1 MRESFLKIFVFPFLG
16 LFSFFSV
23 SCDFESPSEFEM
35 PTWYVDI
42 KLPLLQERYDLEG
55 MVDSVQI
62 FPSSDSMGMQLVFE
76 DSLPTTSIDSD
87 WLEVAVN
94 QSIEFETVPVMN
106 PELSIDT
113 TINISI
119 TIPLGEVLIDTTTP
133 IPVEFSAPPLEATGI
148 LGSFWNAIADSF
160 DVEVEILIDL
170 PDIDPATLPDFVT
183 SVDGVVISDTTDP
196 QGWFPQFRTKITNN
210 GLPTPLENI
219 SFELLTGENM
229 NNPDILAD
237 HSREILSAYPFEA
250 ATFDTVSTLAGDILS
265 NALKMVYKFGL
276 SKIDYEGLDTVLTI
290 KTTDSVKID
299 LQITLKIFGVD
310 NAVVTIAETELPTPL
325 DPISFPSDIEIF
337 SGVFKTETQPDVNE
351 ISISNLKSTFP
362 FDINYYMNFRNFS
375 DGSDSV
381 QVPLRL
387 LTSTAFDTAFKID
400 GYTFAN
406 PAGEDSALKELTV
419 DISAVLQAQQALI
432 PLDGSELGRMS
443 IDVDISDL
451 YFESLEA
458 TIIEEFPP
466 SEQSIEGIPQG
477 FDGMAFTNAMV
488 EFEMW
493 NTIALPIILDL
504 DLVGIN
510 SLGDS
515 AVVGVLASISEVNTD
530 NPDTTKTIIRLSKL
544 GTTTLKYATLMDT
557 QPIDSVTVPPATG
570 ESTIVELLS
579 FNPAFI
585 NVESAARIDGR
596 GVIIPGAGSGGVYRM
611 VAPFEVRMDSMTLIP
626 VTKTPID
633 EIEYSTRNR
642 IRNTLAHA
650 ELTTH
655 VINSIVDGELSILHS
670 NSIFF
675 PLDTTT
681 EMLAI
686 YRDTLIDHGDLI
698 EGEDLYVITNC
709 EAMNLDSGNVYIF
722 NVMDD
727 FSKCVDGLV
736 YLVKNSPDSE
746 MDTVVS
752 YIDTLTTIILPKP
765 TRFYGTAPPVYGS
778 ANTPGDT
785 THTSI
790 ISAENIRLLTD
801 YGDHFVVPRFQLNGD
816 TLAFLSTSDNID
828 VTSTITFRISSTGM
842 LEESTDEIVI
852 TYPNGGETL
861 TKETPH
867 VIRWKTFGTIS
878 NIGIEYFYP
887 DSLVVQT
894 GEGEIETVPTIKIV
908 TIISDT
914 ANVDSFLWTTPG
926 IPQDSIWLRV
936 TDVNSTVSDTSGWFF
951 EIVE

>member
-1 MRESFLKIFVFPFLG
+1 M
-16 LFSFFSV
+16 
-23 SCDFESPSEFEM
+23 
-35 PTWYVDI
+35 
-42 KLPLLQERYDLEG
+42 
-55 MVDSVQI
+55 
-62 FPSSDSMGMQLVFE
+62 
-76 DSLPTTSIDSD
+76 
-87 WLEVAVN
+87 
-94 QSIEFETVPVMN
+94 
-106 PELSIDT
+106 
-113 TINISI
+113 
-119 TIPLGEVLIDTTTP
+119 
-133 IPVEFSAPPLEATGI
+133 
-148 LGSFWNAIADSF
+148 
-160 DVEVEILIDL
+160 
-170 PDIDPATLPDFVT
+170 
-183 SVDGVVISDTTDP
+183 
-196 QGWFPQFRTKITNN
+196 
-210 GLPTPLENI
+210 
-219 SFELLTGENM
+219 
-229 NNPDILAD
+229 
-237 HSREILSAYPFEA
+237 
-250 ATFDTVSTLAGDILS
+250 
-265 NALKMVYKFGL
+265 
-276 SKIDYEGLDTVLTI
+276 
-290 KTTDSVKID
+290 
-299 LQITLKIFGVD
+299 D
-310 NAVVTIAETELPTPL
+310 NAVVTIAETELPIPL

-362 FDINYYMNFRNFS
+362 FDIDYYMNFRNFS

-419 DISAVLQAQQALI
+419 DISAVLRAQQALI

-515 AVVGVLASISEVNTD
+515 AVVGVLASISEADTVP

-544 GTTTLKYATLMDT
+544 GTTTLKYASLMAT
-557 QPIDSVTVPPATG
+557 QWIDSVTVPPATG

-596 GVIIPGAGSGGVYRM
+596 GEIIPGAGIGGVYRM
-611 VAPFEVRMDSMTLIP
+611 VAPFEVRMDSMTFIH
-626 VTKTPID
+626 VAKTPID
-633 EIEYSTRNR
+633 EVDNSTLNR
-642 IRNTLAHA
+642 IRNTLSHA
-650 ELTTH
+650 ALTTH
-655 VINSIVDGELSILHS
+655 VVNSIVDGELSILHS

-686 YRDTLIDHGDLI
+686 YRDTLIAHGDLFA
-698 EGEDLYVITNC
+698 GEDLYIITNC

-727 FSKCVDGLV
+727 FRKCIDGLV
-736 YLVKNSPDSE
+736 YLVKNSPGSG

-778 ANTPGDT
+778 ASTPGDT

-790 ISAENIRLLTD
+790 ISAEKIRLLTD
-801 YGDHFVVPRFQLNGD
+801 FGDHFVVPRFRLNGD
-816 TLAFLSTSDNID
+816 TLAFLSISDNID

-861 TKETPH
+861 TKGTPH

-887 DSLVVQT
+887 DTSLQLI
-894 GEGEIETVPTIKIV
+894 GDGIFDTVATISTM
-908 TIISDT
+908 TISSDT
-914 ANVDSFLWTTPG
+914 ANVDSFLWTTPDTEQG
-926 IPQDSIWLRV
+926 EIRLRI

-951 EIVE
+951 KIK

>member
-42 KLPLLQERYDLEG
+42 KLPLLQERYYLEG
-55 MVDSVQI
+55 MIDSVQI
-62 FPSSDSMGMQLVFE
+62 FPTPDSIGMQLVFE

-87 WLEVAVN
+87 WLEVGVN
-94 QSIEFETVPVMN
+94 QSIEFETRPDST
-106 PELSIDT
+106 PELSVDVTFDT
-113 TINISI
+113 SF
-119 TIPLGEVLIDTTTP
+119 TIPLGNSLIDIFG
-133 IPVEFSAPPLEATGI
+133 IPFSAPPVDTVRRIYAQD
-148 LGSFWNAIADSF
+148 WNTIVQNTPDI
-160 DVEVEILIDL
+160 EIEITIDL
-170 PDIDPATLPDFVT
+170 PEISQNDLPDFVT
-183 SVDGVVISDTTDP
+183 SVDGFIISDTTENGNSSKF
-196 QGWFPQFRTKITNN
+196 QTNIINN
-210 GLPTPLENI
+210 GLPTPLVNI

-229 NNPDILAD
+229 NSPDTLAD
-237 HSREILSAYPFEA
+237 HSQDTLRKGNYQKV
-250 ATFDTVSTLAGDILS
+250 TFLVGDTL
-265 NALKMVYKFGL
+265 NKALKMVYKFGL
-276 SKIDYEGLDTVLTI
+276 SKYEGPDTVLTI
-290 KTTDSVKID
+290 DTTDFV
-299 LQITLKIFGVD
+299 QIVVEIIWLNIGVD
-310 NAVVTIAETELPTPL
+310 SAVVTIAETELPTEL

-362 FDINYYMNFRNFS
+362 FDIDYYMNFRNFS

-381 QVPLRL
+381 KVIRI

-419 DISAVLQAQQALI
+419 DISAVLQAQQTLI

-477 FDGMAFTNAMV
+477 FDGMAFTNAMI

-515 AVVGVLASISEVNTD
+515 AIVGVLASISEVNTD

-544 GTTTLKYATLMDT
+544 GTTTLKYASLMAT
-557 QPIDSVTVPPATG
+557 QWIDSVTVPPATG

-596 GVIIPGAGSGGVYRM
+596 GEIIPGAGIGGVYRM
-611 VAPFEVRMDSMTLIP
+611 VAPFEVRMDPMTFIP

-633 EIEYSTRNR
+633 EIEHSTRNR

-686 YRDTLIDHGDLI
+686 YRDTLIAHGDLFA
-698 EGEDLYVITNC
+698 GEDLYIITNC

-727 FSKCVDGLV
+727 FRKCIDGLV
-736 YLVKNSPDSE
+736 YLVKNSPGSG

-778 ANTPGDT
+778 ASTPGDT

-801 YGDHFVVPRFQLNGD
+801 FGDHFVVPRFRLNGD
-816 TLAFLSTSDNID
+816 TLAFLSISDNID

-861 TKETPH
+861 NKNTQYP
-867 VIRWKTFGTIS
+867 IRWKTFGTIS

-887 DSLVVQT
+887 DTSLQLI
-894 GEGEIETVPTIKIV
+894 GDGIFDTVATISTM
-908 TIISDT
+908 TISSDT
-914 ANVDSFLWTTPG
+914 ANVDSFLWTTPDTEQG
-926 IPQDSIWLRV
+926 EIRLRI

-951 EIVE
+951 KIE

>member
-1 MRESFLKIFVFPFLG
+1 
-16 LFSFFSV
+16 
-23 SCDFESPSEFEM
+23 M

-42 KLPLLQERYDLEG
+42 KLPLLQERYYLEG
-55 MVDSVQI
+55 MIDSVQI
-62 FPSSDSMGMQLVFE
+62 FPTPDSIGMQLVFE

-87 WLEVAVN
+87 WLEVGVN
-94 QSIEFETVPVMN
+94 QSIEFETRPDST
-106 PELSIDT
+106 PELSVDVTFDT
-113 TINISI
+113 SF
-119 TIPLGEVLIDTTTP
+119 TIPLGNSLIDIFG
-133 IPVEFSAPPLEATGI
+133 IPFSAPPVDTVRRIYAQD
-148 LGSFWNAIADSF
+148 WNTIVQNTPDI
-160 DVEVEILIDL
+160 EIEITIDL
-170 PDIDPATLPDFVT
+170 PEISQNDLPDFVT
-183 SVDGVVISDTTDP
+183 SVDGFIISDTTENGNSSKF
-196 QGWFPQFRTKITNN
+196 QTNIINN
-210 GLPTPLENI
+210 GLPTPLVNI

-229 NNPDILAD
+229 NSPDTLAD
-237 HSREILSAYPFEA
+237 HSQDTLRKGNYQKV
-250 ATFDTVSTLAGDILS
+250 TFLVGDTL
-265 NALKMVYKFGL
+265 NKALKMVYKFGL
-276 SKIDYEGLDTVLTI
+276 SKYEGPDTVLTI
-290 KTTDSVKID
+290 DTTDFV
-299 LQITLKIFGVD
+299 QIVVEIIWLNIGVD
-310 NAVVTIAETELPTPL
+310 SAVVTIAETELPTEL

-362 FDINYYMNFRNFS
+362 FDIDYYMNFRNFS

-419 DISAVLQAQQALI
+419 DISAVLRAQQALI

-477 FDGMAFTNAMV
+477 FDGMAFTNAMI

-515 AVVGVLASISEVNTD
+515 AIVGVLASISEVNTD

-544 GTTTLKYATLMDT
+544 GTTTLKYASLMAT
-557 QPIDSVTVPPATG
+557 QWIDSVTVPPATG

-596 GVIIPGAGSGGVYRM
+596 GEIIPGAGIGGVYRM
-611 VAPFEVRMDSMTLIP
+611 VAPFEVRMDPMTFIP

-633 EIEYSTRNR
+633 EIEHSTRNR

-686 YRDTLIDHGDLI
+686 YRDTLIAHGDLFA
-698 EGEDLYVITNC
+698 GEDLYIITNC

-727 FSKCVDGLV
+727 FRKCIDGLV
-736 YLVKNSPDSE
+736 YLVKNSPGSDI
-746 MDTVVS
+746 DTVVS

-778 ANTPGDT
+778 ASAPGDT

-801 YGDHFVVPRFQLNGD
+801 FGDHFVVPRFRLNGD
-816 TLAFLSTSDNID
+816 TLAFLSISDNID

-861 TKETPH
+861 TKGTPH

-887 DSLVVQT
+887 DTSLQLI
-894 GEGEIETVPTIKIV
+894 GDGIFDTVATISTM
-908 TIISDT
+908 TISSDT
-914 ANVDSFLWTTPG
+914 ANVDSFLWTTPDTEQG
-926 IPQDSIWLRV
+926 EIRLRI

-951 EIVE
+951 KIE

>member
-42 KLPLLQERYDLEG
+42 QLPLLQERYDLEG

-94 QSIEFETVPVMN
+94 QSIEFETDPVMN
-106 PELSIDT
+106 PELSIKTHTINIDT
-113 TINISI
+113 TIQ
-119 TIPLGEVLIDTTTP
+119 LGNLLEDVSGN
-133 IPVEFSAPPLEATGI
+133 VFSAPPAEATGI
-148 LGSFWNAIADSF
+148 RASDWNVIANKYFEEDTLILL
-160 DVEVEILIDL
+160 EEIS
-170 PDIDPATLPDFVT
+170 PNTLPDFVT
-183 SVDGVVISDTTDP
+183 SVDGFIISYNTADGNDSRFQTI
-196 QGWFPQFRTKITNN
+196 ITNN

-229 NNPDILAD
+229 ISPDTLAD
-237 HSREILSAYPFEA
+237 HSRENLSKGDSYNK
-250 ATFDTVSTLAGDILS
+250 ATTLGGDTLS
-265 NALKMVYKFGL
+265 NALKMVYKFGI
-276 SKIDYEGLDTVLTI
+276 SQYTGPDTDTLI
-290 KTTDSVKID
+290 IETTDSV
-299 LQITLKIFGVD
+299 QINVETIWLNIGVD
-310 NAVVTIAETELPTPL
+310 TAVVTIAETELPTEL

-337 SGVFKTETQPDVNE
+337 SGVFQTGTQPDVNK

-362 FDINYYMNFRNFS
+362 FDIDYDMNFRNFIPPE
-375 DGSDSV
+375 GSDSV
-381 QVPLRL
+381 KIDRV
-387 LTSTAFDTAFKID
+387 LTSTAYLETFEID

-406 PAGEDSALKELTV
+406 PAGEDSALTEMTV
-419 DISAVLQAQQALI
+419 DISAVLHAQQTLI

-458 TIIEEFPP
+458 TIIEDFPP
-466 SEQSIEGIPQG
+466 SEQNIEGIPQG

-493 NTIALPIILDL
+493 NDIDLPIILDL

-510 SLGDS
+510 SFGDS
-515 AVVGVLASISEVNTD
+515 AIVGVRANIARPSDYGS
-530 NPDTTKTIIRLSKL
+530 DTTKTIIRLSKL
-544 GTTTLKYATLMDT
+544 GTTTLKYTSLLDT
-557 QPIDSVTVPPATG
+557 QPIDSLTVPPSTG
-570 ESTIVELLS
+570 ESTIVELMS

-596 GVIIPGAGSGGVYRM
+596 GEIIPGAGIGGVYRM
-611 VAPFEVRMDSMTLIP
+611 VAPFEVRMDSMTFIP

-686 YRDTLIDHGDLI
+686 YRDTLIAHGDLFA
-698 EGEDLYVITNC
+698 GEDLYVITNC

-736 YLVKNSPDSE
+736 YLVKNSPGSG

-790 ISAENIRLLTD
+790 ISAENIHLLTD

-852 TYPNGGETL
+852 TFPNGGETL
-861 TKETPH
+861 NKNTQYP
-867 VIRWKTFGTIS
+867 IRWKTFGTIS

-887 DSLVVQT
+887 DTSYPLI
-894 GEGEIETVPTIKIV
+894 GDGIIDTVATISIM
-908 TIISDT
+908 TISSDT
-914 ANVDSFLWTTPG
+914 ANVDSFLWTTPDTELYN
-926 IPQDSIWLRV
+926 IRLRV

-951 EIVE
+951 KIE

>member
-42 KLPLLQERYDLEG
+42 KLPLLQERYYLEG
-55 MVDSVQI
+55 MIDSVQI
-62 FPSSDSMGMQLVFE
+62 FPTPDSIGMQLVFE

-87 WLEVAVN
+87 WLEVGVN
-94 QSIEFETVPVMN
+94 QSIEFETRPDST
-106 PELSIDT
+106 PELSVDVTFDT
-113 TINISI
+113 SF
-119 TIPLGEVLIDTTTP
+119 TIPLGNSLIDIFG
-133 IPVEFSAPPLEATGI
+133 IPFSAPPVDTVRRIYAQD
-148 LGSFWNAIADSF
+148 WNTIVQNTPDI
-160 DVEVEILIDL
+160 EIEITIDL
-170 PDIDPATLPDFVT
+170 PEISQNDLPDFVT
-183 SVDGVVISDTTDP
+183 SVDGFIISDTTENGNSSKF
-196 QGWFPQFRTKITNN
+196 QTNIINN
-210 GLPTPLENI
+210 GLPTPLVNI

-229 NNPDILAD
+229 NSPDTLAD
-237 HSREILSAYPFEA
+237 HSQ
-250 ATFDTVSTLAGDILS
+250 DTLRKGNYQKVTYLVGDTL
-265 NALKMVYKFGL
+265 NKALKMVYKFGL
-276 SKIDYEGLDTVLTI
+276 SKYEGPDTVLTI
-290 KTTDSVKID
+290 DTTDFV
-299 LQITLKIFGVD
+299 QIVVEIIWLNIGVD
-310 NAVVTIAETELPTPL
+310 SAVVTIAETELPTEL

-362 FDINYYMNFRNFS
+362 FDIDYYMNFRNFS

-381 QVPLRL
+381 KVIRI

-477 FDGMAFTNAMV
+477 FDGMAFTNAMI

-515 AVVGVLASISEVNTD
+515 AIVGVLASISEVNTD

-544 GTTTLKYATLMDT
+544 GTTTLKYASLMAT
-557 QPIDSVTVPPATG
+557 QWIDSVTVPPLAG

-596 GVIIPGAGSGGVYRM
+596 GEIIPGAGIGGVYRM
-611 VAPFEVRMDSMTLIP
+611 VAPFEVRMDPMTFIP

-686 YRDTLIDHGDLI
+686 YRDTLIAHGDLFA
-698 EGEDLYVITNC
+698 GEDLYIITNC

-727 FSKCVDGLV
+727 FRKCIDGLV
-736 YLVKNSPDSE
+736 YLVKNSPGSG

-778 ANTPGDT
+778 ASTPGDT
-785 THTSI
+785 THSSI
-790 ISAENIRLLTD
+790 ISAEKIRLLTD
-801 YGDHFVVPRFQLNGD
+801 FGDHFVVPRFRLNGD
-816 TLAFLSTSDNID
+816 TLAFLSISDNID

-861 TKETPH
+861 TKGTPH

-878 NIGIEYFYP
+878 NIGIEYFHP

-894 GEGEIETVPTIKIV
+894 GEGEIEIVPTIKIV

-914 ANVDSFLWTTPG
+914 ANVDSFLW
-926 IPQDSIWLRV
+926 IPNVPRDSVRLRV

-951 EIVE
+951 KIE

>member
-42 KLPLLQERYDLEG
+42 KLPLLQERYYLEG
-55 MVDSVQI
+55 MIDSVQI
-62 FPSSDSMGMQLVFE
+62 FPTPDSIGMQLVFE

-94 QSIEFETVPVMN
+94 QSIEFETDSVTNPV
-106 PELSIDT
+106 LSIDD
-113 TINISI
+113 TIHISI
-119 TIPLGEVLIDTTTP
+119 TIPLGEVLIDTAFLPNT
-133 IPVEFSAPPLEATGI
+133 FSAPPAEATGI
-148 LGSFWNAIADSF
+148 FGSFWNAIADTF

-170 PDIDPATLPDFVT
+170 PDIDPNSLPEFVT
-183 SVDGVVISDTTDP
+183 TVDGVVISDKTYP
-196 QGWFPQFRTKITNN
+196 VGWTPRFQTNIKNN

-229 NNPDILAD
+229 NSPHTLANHSKDNLPNPDSYGLAT
-237 HSREILSAYPFEA
+237 SLVG
-250 ATFDTVSTLAGDILS
+250 DTL
-265 NALKMVYKFGL
+265 NKALKMVYKFGL

-290 KTTDSVKID
+290 ETTDSV
-299 LQITLKIFGVD
+299 QINIEIWLIISGVD
-310 NAVVTIAETELPTPL
+310 NAVVTIDKTELPTEL

-362 FDINYYMNFRNFS
+362 FDIDYYMNFRNFS

-419 DISAVLQAQQALI
+419 DISAVLRAQQALI

-477 FDGMAFTNAMV
+477 FDGMAFTNAMI

-515 AVVGVLASISEVNTD
+515 AIVGVLASISEVNTD

-544 GTTTLKYATLMDT
+544 GTTTLKYASLMAT
-557 QPIDSVTVPPATG
+557 QWIDSVTVPPATG

-596 GVIIPGAGSGGVYRM
+596 GEIIPGAGIGGVYRM
-611 VAPFEVRMDSMTLIP
+611 VAPFEVRMDPMTFIP

-633 EIEYSTRNR
+633 EIEHSTRNR

-686 YRDTLIDHGDLI
+686 YRDTLIAHGDLFA
-698 EGEDLYVITNC
+698 GEDLYIITNC

-727 FSKCVDGLV
+727 FRKCIDGLV
-736 YLVKNSPDSE
+736 YLVKNSPGSG

-778 ANTPGDT
+778 ASTPGDT
-785 THTSI
+785 THSSI
-790 ISAENIRLLTD
+790 ISAEKIRLLTD
-801 YGDHFVVPRFQLNGD
+801 FGDHFVVPRFRLNGD
-816 TLAFLSTSDNID
+816 TLAFLSISDNID

-861 TKETPH
+861 TKGTPH

-887 DSLVVQT
+887 DTSLQLI
-894 GEGEIETVPTIKIV
+894 GDGIFDTVATISTM
-908 TIISDT
+908 TISSDT
-914 ANVDSFLWTTPG
+914 ANVDSFLWTTPDTEQG
-926 IPQDSIWLRV
+926 EIRLRI

-951 EIVE
+951 KIE

>member
-42 KLPLLQERYDLEG
+42 KLPLLQERYYLEG
-55 MVDSVQI
+55 MIDSVQI
-62 FPSSDSMGMQLVFE
+62 FPTPDSIGMQLVFE

-87 WLEVAVN
+87 WLEVGVN
-94 QSIEFETVPVMN
+94 QSIEFETLPDST
-106 PELSIDT
+106 PELSVDVTFDT
-113 TINISI
+113 SF
-119 TIPLGEVLIDTTTP
+119 TIPLGNSLIDIFG
-133 IPVEFSAPPLEATGI
+133 IPFSAPPVDTVRRIYAQD
-148 LGSFWNAIADSF
+148 WNTIVQNTPDI
-160 DVEVEILIDL
+160 EVEITIDL
-170 PDIDPATLPDFVT
+170 PEISQNDLPDFVT
-183 SVDGVVISDTTDP
+183 SVDGFIISDTTENGNFSKF
-196 QGWFPQFRTKITNN
+196 QTNIINN
-210 GLPTPLENI
+210 GLPTPLVNI

-229 NNPDILAD
+229 NSPDTLAD
-237 HSREILSAYPFEA
+237 HSQDTLRKGNYKKV
-250 ATFDTVSTLAGDILS
+250 TFLVGDTL
-265 NALKMVYKFGL
+265 NKALKMVYKFGL
-276 SKIDYEGLDTVLTI
+276 SKIDYEGQDTVLTI
-290 KTTDSVKID
+290 ETTDSV
-299 LQITLKIFGVD
+299 QINIEIWLIISGVD
-310 NAVVTIAETELPTPL
+310 NAVVTIDKTELPTEL

-362 FDINYYMNFRNFS
+362 FDIDYYMNFRNFS

-419 DISAVLQAQQALI
+419 DISAVLQAQQTLI

-477 FDGMAFTNAMV
+477 FDGMAFTNAMI

-515 AVVGVLASISEVNTD
+515 AIVGVLASISEVNTD

-544 GTTTLKYATLMDT
+544 GTTTLKYASLMAT
-557 QPIDSVTVPPATG
+557 QWIDSVTVPPATG

-596 GVIIPGAGSGGVYRM
+596 GEIIPGAGIGGVYRM
-611 VAPFEVRMDSMTLIP
+611 VAPFEVRMDPMTFIP

-633 EIEYSTRNR
+633 EIEHSTRNR

-686 YRDTLIDHGDLI
+686 YRDTLIAHGDLFA
-698 EGEDLYVITNC
+698 GEDLYIITNC

-727 FSKCVDGLV
+727 FRKCIDGLV
-736 YLVKNSPDSE
+736 YLVKNSPGSG

-778 ANTPGDT
+778 ASTPGDT

-801 YGDHFVVPRFQLNGD
+801 FGDHFVVPRFRLNGD
-816 TLAFLSTSDNID
+816 TLAFLSISDNID

-861 TKETPH
+861 TKGTPH

-887 DSLVVQT
+887 DTSLQLI
-894 GEGEIETVPTIKIV
+894 GDGIFDTVATISTM
-908 TIISDT
+908 TISSDT
-914 ANVDSFLWTTPG
+914 ANVDSFLWTTPDTEQG
-926 IPQDSIWLRV
+926 EIRLRI

-951 EIVE
+951 KIE

>member
-42 KLPLLQERYDLEG
+42 KLPLLQERYYLEG
-55 MVDSVQI
+55 MIDSVQI
-62 FPSSDSMGMQLVFE
+62 FPTPDSIGMQLVFE

-87 WLEVAVN
+87 WLEVGVN
-94 QSIEFETVPVMN
+94 QSIEFEWVPDRN

-113 TINISI
+113 TIDISI
-119 TIPLGEVLIDTTTP
+119 TIPLGIALIDTAFPPNT
-133 IPVEFSAPPLEATGI
+133 FSAPPAEATGI

-183 SVDGVVISDTTDP
+183 SVDGVVIS
-196 QGWFPQFRTKITNN
+196 QGWFPLFSTKITNN

-237 HSREILSAYPFEA
+237 HSREILSKKA
-250 ATFDTVSTLAGDILS
+250 AAFDTVSTLAGDTLS

-276 SKIDYEGLDTVLTI
+276 SKIDYEGPDTVLTI
-290 KTTDSVKID
+290 ETTDSVKID
-299 LQITLKIFGVD
+299 LQIILKIFGVD
-310 NAVVTIAETELPTPL
+310 NAVVTIAETELPIPL

-362 FDINYYMNFRNFS
+362 FDIDYYMNFRNFS

-381 QVPLRL
+381 KVIRI

-406 PAGEDSALKELTV
+406 PAGEDGALTEMIV
-419 DISAVLQAQQALI
+419 DIAAVLQAQQTLI

-515 AVVGVLASISEVNTD
+515 AIVGVLASISEVNTD

-544 GTTTLKYATLMDT
+544 GTTTLKYASLMAT
-557 QPIDSVTVPPATG
+557 QWIDSVTVPPATG

-596 GVIIPGAGSGGVYRM
+596 GEIIPGAGIGGVYRM
-611 VAPFEVRMDSMTLIP
+611 VAPFEVRMDPMTFIP

-633 EIEYSTRNR
+633 EIEHSTRNR

-686 YRDTLIDHGDLI
+686 YRDTLIAHGDLFA
-698 EGEDLYVITNC
+698 GEDLYIITNC

-727 FSKCVDGLV
+727 FRKCIDGLV
-736 YLVKNSPDSE
+736 YLVKNSPGSG

-778 ANTPGDT
+778 ASTPGDT

-801 YGDHFVVPRFQLNGD
+801 FGDHFVVPRFRLNGD
-816 TLAFLSTSDNID
+816 TLAFLSISDNID

-861 TKETPH
+861 NKNTQYP
-867 VIRWKTFGTIS
+867 IRWKTFGTIS

-894 GEGEIETVPTIKIV
+894 GDGEIEMVPTIKIV

-914 ANVDSFLWTTPG
+914 ANVDSFLW
-926 IPQDSIWLRV
+926 IPNVPRDSVRLRV

-951 EIVE
+951 KIVE

>member
-1 MRESFLKIFVFPFLG
+1 MF
-16 LFSFFSV
+16 
-23 SCDFESPSEFEM
+23 
-35 PTWYVDI
+35 
-42 KLPLLQERYDLEG
+42 
-55 MVDSVQI
+55 
-62 FPSSDSMGMQLVFE
+62 
-76 DSLPTTSIDSD
+76 
-87 WLEVAVN
+87 
-94 QSIEFETVPVMN
+94 FETDPIMN
-106 PELSIDT
+106 PELSIDVT
-113 TINISI
+113 FETSI
-119 TIPLGEVLIDTTTP
+119 TIPLGTSLID
-133 IPVEFSAPPLEATGI
+133 VSNNVFSAPPAEATGI
-148 LGSFWNAIADSF
+148 LGSFWNAIVDSF
-160 DVEVEILIDL
+160 TVVEFDTTIDF
-170 PDIDPATLPDFVT
+170 PDIDPNSLPEFVT
-183 SVDGVVISDTTDP
+183 TVDGVVISDKTYP
-196 QGWFPQFRTKITNN
+196 VGWTPRFQTNIKNN

-237 HSREILSAYPFEA
+237 HSREILSKEA
-250 ATFDTVSTLAGDILS
+250 ATFDTVSFLVGDTL
-265 NALKMVYKFGL
+265 NKALKMVYKFGL
-276 SKIDYEGLDTVLTI
+276 SKIDYEGQDTVLTI
-290 KTTDSVKID
+290 ETTDLV
-299 LQITLKIFGVD
+299 QINIEIWLIISGVD
-310 NAVVTIAETELPTPL
+310 NAVVTIDKTELPTEL

-362 FDINYYMNFRNFS
+362 FDIDYYMNFRNFS

-381 QVPLRL
+381 KVIRI

-477 FDGMAFTNAMV
+477 FDGMAFTNAMI

-544 GTTTLKYATLMDT
+544 GTTTLKYASLMAT
-557 QPIDSVTVPPATG
+557 QWIDSVTVPPATG

-596 GVIIPGAGSGGVYRM
+596 GEIIPGAGIGGVYRM
-611 VAPFEVRMDSMTLIP
+611 VAPFEVRMDPMTFIP

-633 EIEYSTRNR
+633 EIEHSTRNR

-698 EGEDLYVITNC
+698 EGEDLYIITNC

-736 YLVKNSPDSE
+736 YLVKNSPGGG

-778 ANTPGDT
+778 ASTPGDT

-790 ISAENIRLLTD
+790 ISAEKIRLLTD
-801 YGDHFVVPRFQLNGD
+801 FGDHFVVPRFRLNGD
-816 TLAFLSTSDNID
+816 TLAFLSISDNID

-861 TKETPH
+861 TKDTPH

-887 DSLVVQT
+887 DTSLQLI
-894 GEGEIETVPTIKIV
+894 GDGIFDTVATISTM
-908 TIISDT
+908 TISSDT
-914 ANVDSFLWTTPG
+914 ANVDSFLWTTPDTEQG
-926 IPQDSIWLRV
+926 EIRLRI

-951 EIVE
+951 KIE

>member
-42 KLPLLQERYDLEG
+42 KLPLLQERYYLEG
-55 MVDSVQI
+55 MIDSVQI
-62 FPSSDSMGMQLVFE
+62 FPTPDSIGMQLVFE

-87 WLEVAVN
+87 WLEVGVN
-94 QSIEFETVPVMN
+94 QSIEFEWVPDRN

-119 TIPLGEVLIDTTTP
+119 TIPLGIALIDTAFPPKT
-133 IPVEFSAPPLEATGI
+133 FSAPPAEATGI
-148 LGSFWNAIADSF
+148 FGSFWNAIADSF

-170 PDIDPATLPDFVT
+170 PDIDPNSLPEFVT
-183 SVDGVVISDTTDP
+183 TVDGVVISDKTYP
-196 QGWFPQFRTKITNN
+196 VGWTPRFQTNIKNN

-229 NNPDILAD
+229 NNPDTLAD
-237 HSREILSAYPFEA
+237 HSREILSKEV
-250 ATFDTVSTLAGDILS
+250 ATFDTVSTLVGDTL
-265 NALKMVYKFGL
+265 NKALKMVYKFGL
-276 SKIDYEGLDTVLTI
+276 SKIDPDTVLTI
-290 KTTDSVKID
+290 KTTDSV
-299 LQITLKIFGVD
+299 QINIEIWLIISGVD
-310 NAVVTIAETELPTPL
+310 NAVVTIDKTELPTEL

-362 FDINYYMNFRNFS
+362 FDIDYYMNFRNFS

-419 DISAVLQAQQALI
+419 DISAVLRAQQALI

-596 GVIIPGAGSGGVYRM
+596 GEIIPGAGIGGVYRM
-611 VAPFEVRMDSMTLIP
+611 VAPFEVRMDPMTFIP

-633 EIEYSTRNR
+633 EIEHSTRNR

-686 YRDTLIDHGDLI
+686 YRDTLIAHGDLFA
-698 EGEDLYVITNC
+698 GEDLYIITNC

-727 FSKCVDGLV
+727 FRKCIDGLV
-736 YLVKNSPDSE
+736 YLVKNSPGSG

-778 ANTPGDT
+778 ASTPGDT

-801 YGDHFVVPRFQLNGD
+801 FGDHFVVPRFRLNGD
-816 TLAFLSTSDNID
+816 TLAFLSISDNID

-861 TKETPH
+861 NKNTQYP
-867 VIRWKTFGTIS
+867 IRWKTFGTIS

-887 DSLVVQT
+887 DTSLQLI
-894 GEGEIETVPTIKIV
+894 GDGIFDTVATISTM
-908 TIISDT
+908 TISSDT
-914 ANVDSFLWTTPG
+914 ANVDSFLWTTPDTEQG
-926 IPQDSIWLRV
+926 EIRLRI

-951 EIVE
+951 KIE

>member
-42 KLPLLQERYDLEG
+42 KLPLLQERYYLEG
-55 MVDSVQI
+55 MIDSVQI
-62 FPSSDSMGMQLVFE
+62 FPTPDSIGMQLVFE

-87 WLEVAVN
+87 WLEVGVN
-94 QSIEFETVPVMN
+94 QSIEFETLPDST
-106 PELSIDT
+106 PELSVDVTFDT
-113 TINISI
+113 SF
-119 TIPLGEVLIDTTTP
+119 TIPLGNSLIDIFG
-133 IPVEFSAPPLEATGI
+133 IPFSAPPVDTVRRIYAQD
-148 LGSFWNAIADSF
+148 WNTIVQNTPDI
-160 DVEVEILIDL
+160 EVEITIDL
-170 PDIDPATLPDFVT
+170 PEISQNDLPDFVT
-183 SVDGVVISDTTDP
+183 SVDGFIISDTTENGNFSKF
-196 QGWFPQFRTKITNN
+196 QTNIINN
-210 GLPTPLENI
+210 GLPTPLVNI

-229 NNPDILAD
+229 NSPDTLAD
-237 HSREILSAYPFEA
+237 HSQDTLRKGNYQKV
-250 ATFDTVSTLAGDILS
+250 TFLVGDTL
-265 NALKMVYKFGL
+265 NKALKMVYKFGL
-276 SKIDYEGLDTVLTI
+276 SKYEGPDTVLTI
-290 KTTDSVKID
+290 DTTDFV
-299 LQITLKIFGVD
+299 QIVVEIIWLNIGVD
-310 NAVVTIAETELPTPL
+310 SAVVTIAETELPTEL

-362 FDINYYMNFRNFS
+362 FDIDYYMNFRNFS

-381 QVPLRL
+381 KVIRI

-419 DISAVLQAQQALI
+419 DISAVLQAQQTLI

-477 FDGMAFTNAMV
+477 FDGMAFTNAMI

-515 AVVGVLASISEVNTD
+515 AIVGVLASISEVNTD

-544 GTTTLKYATLMDT
+544 GTTTLKYASLMAT
-557 QPIDSVTVPPATG
+557 QWIDSVTVPPATG

-596 GVIIPGAGSGGVYRM
+596 GEIIPGAGIGGVYRM
-611 VAPFEVRMDSMTLIP
+611 VAPFEVRMDPMTFIP

-633 EIEYSTRNR
+633 EIEHSTRNR

-686 YRDTLIDHGDLI
+686 YRDTLIAHGDLFA
-698 EGEDLYVITNC
+698 GEDLYIITNC

-727 FSKCVDGLV
+727 FRKCIDGLV
-736 YLVKNSPDSE
+736 YLVKNSPGSG

-778 ANTPGDT
+778 ASTPGDT

-801 YGDHFVVPRFQLNGD
+801 FGDHFVVPRFRLNGD
-816 TLAFLSTSDNID
+816 TLAFLSISDNID

-861 TKETPH
+861 NKNTQYP
-867 VIRWKTFGTIS
+867 IRWKTFGTIS

-887 DSLVVQT
+887 DTSLQLI
-894 GEGEIETVPTIKIV
+894 GDGIFDTVATISTM
-908 TIISDT
+908 TISSDT
-914 ANVDSFLWTTPG
+914 ANVDSFLWTTPDTEQG
-926 IPQDSIWLRV
+926 EIRLRI

-951 EIVE
+951 KIE

>member
-16 LFSFFSV
+16 IFSFFSL

-42 KLPLLQERYDLEG
+42 QLPLLQERYDLEG
-55 MVDSVQI
+55 MIDSVQI
-62 FPSSDSMGMQLVFE
+62 FPSSDSIGMQLVFE
-76 DSLPTTSIDSD
+76 DALPTTSIDSD

-94 QSIEFETVPVMN
+94 QSIEFETDPVMN
-106 PELSIDT
+106 PEINNEIDT
-113 TINISI
+113 LIQINV
-119 TIPLGEVLIDTTTP
+119 TIPLGESLVDVLGET
-133 IPVEFSAPPLEATGI
+133 FSAPPVEATDI
-148 LGSFWNAIADSF
+148 LALFWNAIADTF
-160 DVEVEILIDL
+160 EMEIEITIDL
-170 PDIDPATLPDFVT
+170 PDIDQESLPEFVT
-183 SVDGVVISDTTDP
+183 TVDGVVISDTTDP
-196 QGWFPQFRTKITNN
+196 VGWTPKFQTDITNN
-210 GLPTPLENI
+210 GLPTALEII

-229 NNPDILAD
+229 NSPDTLAD
-237 HSREILSAYPFEA
+237 HSQ
-250 ATFDTVSTLAGDILS
+250 DILVKGDS
-265 NALKMVYKFGL
+265 YQDNTSLVGDTLSKALKMVYKFGI
-276 SKIDYEGLDTVLTI
+276 SQYIGESETLTI
-290 KTTDSVKID
+290 GTTDSVQIDFKIW
-299 LQITLKIFGVD
+299 LRIFGVD
-310 NAVVTIAETELPTPL
+310 NAVVTIAETELPTEL

-337 SGVFKTETQPDVNE
+337 SGVFYDSTETPTGVNE
-351 ISISNLKSTFP
+351 ITISNLKSTFP
-362 FDINYYMNFRNFS
+362 FDIDYYMNFRNIS

-381 QVPLRL
+381 KVNRI
-387 LTSTAFDTAFKID
+387 LTSTAFDTTFKID

-406 PAGEDSALKELTV
+406 PAGEDSALTEMIV
-419 DISAVLQAQQALI
+419 DISAVLQAQQTLI

-451 YFESLEA
+451 YFKSLEA

-466 SEQSIEGIPQG
+466 SEQNIEGIPQG
-477 FDGMAFTNAMV
+477 FDGMAFTNAMI

-557 QPIDSVTVPPATG
+557 QPIDSVTVPPLAG

-596 GVIIPGAGSGGVYRM
+596 GAIIPGAGIGGVYRM
-611 VAPFEVRMDSMTLIP
+611 VAPFEVKLDPMTFIP

-633 EIEYSTRNR
+633 EIEHSTRNR

-686 YRDTLIDHGDLI
+686 YRDTLIAHEDLL

-727 FSKCVDGLV
+727 FSKCIDGLV
-736 YLVKNSPDSE
+736 YLVKNSPGSG

-861 TKETPH
+861 TKDTPH

-878 NIGIEYFYP
+878 NIGIDYFYP
-887 DSLVVQT
+887 DTSLQLI
-894 GEGEIETVPTIKIV
+894 GDGIFDTVATISTM
-908 TIISDT
+908 TISSDT
-914 ANVDSFLWTTPG
+914 ANVDSFLWTTPDTVLYN
-926 IPQDSIWLRV
+926 IRLRV
-936 TDVNSTVSDTSGWFF
+936 TDMNSTVSDTSGWFF
-951 EIVE
+951 KIE

>member
-1 MRESFLKIFVFPFLG
+1 MVYRFGISQYNG
-16 LFSFFSV
+16 G
-23 SCDFESPSEFEM
+23 SEILTIEE
-35 PTWYVDI
+35 T
-42 KLPLLQERYDLEG
+42 
-55 MVDSVQI
+55 DSVQI
-62 FPSSDSMGMQLVFE
+62 NIE
-76 DSLPTTSIDSD
+76 I
-87 WLEVAVN
+87 WLR
-94 QSIEFETVPVMN
+94 I
-106 PELSIDT
+106 
-113 TINISI
+113 
-119 TIPLGEVLIDTTTP
+119 
-133 IPVEFSAPPLEATGI
+133 
-148 LGSFWNAIADSF
+148 
-160 DVEVEILIDL
+160 
-170 PDIDPATLPDFVT
+170 
-183 SVDGVVISDTTDP
+183 
-196 QGWFPQFRTKITNN
+196 
-210 GLPTPLENI
+210 
-219 SFELLTGENM
+219 
-229 NNPDILAD
+229 
-237 HSREILSAYPFEA
+237 
-250 ATFDTVSTLAGDILS
+250 
-265 NALKMVYKFGL
+265 FGL
-276 SKIDYEGLDTVLTI
+276 
-290 KTTDSVKID
+290 
-299 LQITLKIFGVD
+299 D
-310 NAVVTIAETELPTPL
+310 NAVVTIAETELPTEL

-337 SGVFKTETQPDVNE
+337 SGVFQTGTQPDVNK

-362 FDINYYMNFRNFS
+362 FDIDYDMNFRNFIPPE
-375 DGSDSV
+375 GSDSV
-381 QVPLRL
+381 KIDRV
-387 LTSTAFDTAFKID
+387 LTSTAYLETFEID

-406 PAGEDSALKELTV
+406 PAGEDSALTEMTV
-419 DISAVLQAQQALI
+419 DISAVLHAQQTLI

-458 TIIEEFPP
+458 TIIEDFPP
-466 SEQSIEGIPQG
+466 SEQNIEGIPQG

-488 EFEMW
+488 EFEML
-493 NTIALPIILDL
+493 NDIDLPIILDL

-510 SLGDS
+510 SFGDS
-515 AVVGVLASISEVNTD
+515 AIVGVRANIARPSDYGS
-530 NPDTTKTIIRLSKL
+530 DTTKTIIRLSKL
-544 GTTTLKYATLMDT
+544 GTTTLKYTSLLDT
-557 QPIDSVTVPPATG
+557 QPIDSLTVPPSTG
-570 ESTIVELLS
+570 ESTIVELMS

-596 GVIIPGAGSGGVYRM
+596 GEIIPGAGIGGVYRM
-611 VAPFEVRMDSMTLIP
+611 VAPFEVRMDSMTFIP

-686 YRDTLIDHGDLI
+686 YRDTLIAHGDLFA
-698 EGEDLYVITNC
+698 GEDLYVITNC

-736 YLVKNSPDSE
+736 YLVKNSPGSG

-790 ISAENIRLLTD
+790 ISAENIHLLTD

-852 TYPNGGETL
+852 TFPNGGETL
-861 TKETPH
+861 NKNTQYP
-867 VIRWKTFGTIS
+867 IRWKTFGTIS

-887 DSLVVQT
+887 DTSYPLI
-894 GEGEIETVPTIKIV
+894 GDGIIDTVATISIM
-908 TIISDT
+908 TISSDT
-914 ANVDSFLWTTPG
+914 ANVDSFLWTTPDTELYN
-926 IPQDSIWLRV
+926 IRLRV

-951 EIVE
+951 KIE

>member
-1 MRESFLKIFVFPFLG
+1 
-16 LFSFFSV
+16 
-23 SCDFESPSEFEM
+23 
-35 PTWYVDI
+35 
-42 KLPLLQERYDLEG
+42 
-55 MVDSVQI
+55 
-62 FPSSDSMGMQLVFE
+62 MQLVFE

-87 WLEVAVN
+87 WLEVGVN
-94 QSIEFETVPVMN
+94 QSIEFETRPDST
-106 PELSIDT
+106 PELSVDVTFDT
-113 TINISI
+113 SF
-119 TIPLGEVLIDTTTP
+119 TIPLGNSLIDIFG
-133 IPVEFSAPPLEATGI
+133 IPFSAPPVDTVRRIYAQD
-148 LGSFWNAIADSF
+148 WNTIVQNTPDI
-160 DVEVEILIDL
+160 EVEITIDL
-170 PDIDPATLPDFVT
+170 PEISQNDLPDFVT
-183 SVDGVVISDTTDP
+183 SVDGFIISDTTEN
-196 QGWFPQFRTKITNN
+196 GNSSKFHTNIKNN
-210 GLPTPLENI
+210 GLPTPLVNI

-229 NNPDILAD
+229 NSPDTLAD
-237 HSREILSAYPFEA
+237 HSQDTLRKGNYQKV
-250 ATFDTVSTLAGDILS
+250 TFLVGDTLNNV
-265 NALKMVYKFGL
+265 LKMVYKFGL
-276 SKIDYEGLDTVLTI
+276 SKYEGPNTELIID
-290 KTTDSVKID
+290 TTDFV
-299 LQITLKIFGVD
+299 QIVVEIIWLNIGVD
-310 NAVVTIAETELPTPL
+310 SAVVTIAETELPTEL

-362 FDINYYMNFRNFS
+362 FDIDYYMNFRNFS

-419 DISAVLQAQQALI
+419 DISAVLQAQQTLI

-477 FDGMAFTNAMV
+477 FDGMAFTNAMI

-515 AVVGVLASISEVNTD
+515 AIVGVLASISEVNTD

-544 GTTTLKYATLMDT
+544 GTTTLKYASLMAT
-557 QPIDSVTVPPATG
+557 QWIDSVTVPPATG

-596 GVIIPGAGSGGVYRM
+596 GEIIPGAGIGGVYRM
-611 VAPFEVRMDSMTLIP
+611 VAPFEVRMDPMTFIP

-633 EIEYSTRNR
+633 EIEHSTRNR

-686 YRDTLIDHGDLI
+686 YRDTLIAHGDLFA
-698 EGEDLYVITNC
+698 GEDLYIITNC

-736 YLVKNSPDSE
+736 YLVKNSPDFE

-778 ANTPGDT
+778 ASTPGDT

-801 YGDHFVVPRFQLNGD
+801 FGDHFVVPRFRLNGD
-816 TLAFLSTSDNID
+816 TLAFLSISDNID

-861 TKETPH
+861 TKGTPH

-887 DSLVVQT
+887 DTSLQLI
-894 GEGEIETVPTIKIV
+894 GDGIFDTVATISTM
-908 TIISDT
+908 TISSDT
-914 ANVDSFLWTTPG
+914 ANVDSFLWTTPDTEQG
-926 IPQDSIWLRV
+926 EIRLRI

-951 EIVE
+951 KIE

>member
-16 LFSFFSV
+16 IFSFFSV

-42 KLPLLQERYDLEG
+42 QLPLLQERYDLEG
-55 MVDSVQI
+55 MIDSVQI
-62 FPSSDSMGMQLVFE
+62 FPSSDSIGMQLVFE
-76 DSLPTTSIDSD
+76 DALPTTSIDSD

-94 QSIEFETVPVMN
+94 QSIEFETDPVMN
-106 PELSIDT
+106 PEINNEIDT
-113 TINISI
+113 LIQINV
-119 TIPLGEVLIDTTTP
+119 TIPLGESLVDVLGET
-133 IPVEFSAPPLEATGI
+133 FSAPPVEATDI
-148 LGSFWNAIADSF
+148 LALFWNAIADTF
-160 DVEVEILIDL
+160 EMEIEITIDL
-170 PDIDPATLPDFVT
+170 PDIDQESLPEFVT
-183 SVDGVVISDTTDP
+183 TVDGVVISDTTDP
-196 QGWFPQFRTKITNN
+196 VGWTPKFQTDITNN
-210 GLPTPLENI
+210 GLPTALEII

-229 NNPDILAD
+229 NSPDTLAD
-237 HSREILSAYPFEA
+237 HSQ
-250 ATFDTVSTLAGDILS
+250 DILVKGDS
-265 NALKMVYKFGL
+265 YQDNTSLVGDTLSKALKMVYKFGI
-276 SKIDYEGLDTVLTI
+276 SQYIGESETLTI
-290 KTTDSVKID
+290 GTTDSVQIDFKIW
-299 LQITLKIFGVD
+299 LRIFGVD
-310 NAVVTIAETELPTPL
+310 NAVVTIAETELPTEL

-337 SGVFKTETQPDVNE
+337 SGVFYDSTETPTGVNE
-351 ISISNLKSTFP
+351 ITISNLKSTFP
-362 FDINYYMNFRNFS
+362 FDIDYYMNFRNIS

-381 QVPLRL
+381 KVNRI

-406 PAGEDSALKELTV
+406 PAGEDSALTEMIV
-419 DISAVLQAQQALI
+419 DISAVLQAQQTLI

-451 YFESLEA
+451 YFKSLEA

-466 SEQSIEGIPQG
+466 SEQNIEGIPQG
-477 FDGMAFTNAMV
+477 FDGMAFTNAMI

-515 AVVGVLASISEVNTD
+515 AVVGVLASISEAVMPD
-530 NPDTTKTIIRLSKL
+530 DGSDPDTTKTIIRLSKL

-557 QPIDSVTVPPATG
+557 QPIDSVTVPPLAG

-596 GVIIPGAGSGGVYRM
+596 GAIIPGAGIGGVYRM
-611 VAPFEVRMDSMTLIP
+611 VAPFEVKLDPMTFIP

-633 EIEYSTRNR
+633 EIEHSTRNR

-727 FSKCVDGLV
+727 FSKCIDGLV
-736 YLVKNSPDSE
+736 YLVKNSPGSG

-778 ANTPGDT
+778 ASTPGDT
-785 THTSI
+785 THSSI
-790 ISAENIRLLTD
+790 INAEKIRLLTD
-801 YGDHFVVPRFQLNGD
+801 FGDHFVVPRFRLNGD

-861 TKETPH
+861 TKDTPH

-878 NIGIEYFYP
+878 NIGIDYFYP
-887 DSLVVQT
+887 DTSLQLI
-894 GEGEIETVPTIKIV
+894 GDGIFDTVATISTM
-908 TIISDT
+908 TISSDT
-914 ANVDSFLWTTPG
+914 ANVDSFLWTTPDTVLYN
-926 IPQDSIWLRV
+926 IRLRV
-936 TDVNSTVSDTSGWFF
+936 TDMNSTVSDTSGWFF
-951 EIVE
+951 KIE

>member
-42 KLPLLQERYDLEG
+42 QLPLLQERYDLEG

-94 QSIEFETVPVMN
+94 QSIEFETDPVMN
-106 PELSIDT
+106 PELSIKTHTINIDT
-113 TINISI
+113 TIQ
-119 TIPLGEVLIDTTTP
+119 LGNLLEDVSGN
-133 IPVEFSAPPLEATGI
+133 VFSAPPAEATGI
-148 LGSFWNAIADSF
+148 RASDWNVIANKYFEEDTLILL
-160 DVEVEILIDL
+160 EEIS
-170 PDIDPATLPDFVT
+170 PNTLPDFVT
-183 SVDGVVISDTTDP
+183 SVDGFIISYNTADGNDSRFQTI
-196 QGWFPQFRTKITNN
+196 ITNN

-229 NNPDILAD
+229 ISPDTLAD
-237 HSREILSAYPFEA
+237 HSRENLSKGDSYNK
-250 ATFDTVSTLAGDILS
+250 ATTLGGDTLS
-265 NALKMVYKFGL
+265 NALKMVYKFGI
-276 SKIDYEGLDTVLTI
+276 SQYTGPDTDTLI
-290 KTTDSVKID
+290 IETTDSV
-299 LQITLKIFGVD
+299 QINVETIWLNIGVD
-310 NAVVTIAETELPTPL
+310 TAVVTIAETELPTEL

-337 SGVFKTETQPDVNE
+337 SGVFQTGTQPDVNK

-362 FDINYYMNFRNFS
+362 FDIDYDMNFRNFIPPE
-375 DGSDSV
+375 GSDSV
-381 QVPLRL
+381 KIDRV
-387 LTSTAFDTAFKID
+387 LTSTAYLETFEID

-406 PAGEDSALKELTV
+406 PAGEDSALTEMTV
-419 DISAVLQAQQALI
+419 DISAVLHAQQTLI

-458 TIIEEFPP
+458 TIIEDFPP
-466 SEQSIEGIPQG
+466 SEQNIEGIPQG

-493 NTIALPIILDL
+493 NDIDLPIILDL

-510 SLGDS
+510 SFGDS
-515 AVVGVLASISEVNTD
+515 AIVGVRANIARPSDYGS
-530 NPDTTKTIIRLSKL
+530 DTTKTIIRLSKL
-544 GTTTLKYATLMDT
+544 GTTTLKYTSLLDT
-557 QPIDSVTVPPATG
+557 QPIDSLTVPPSTG
-570 ESTIVELLS
+570 ESTIVELMS

-596 GVIIPGAGSGGVYRM
+596 GEIIPGAGIGGVYRM
-611 VAPFEVRMDSMTLIP
+611 VAPFEVRMDSMTFIP

-686 YRDTLIDHGDLI
+686 YRDTLIAHGDLFA
-698 EGEDLYVITNC
+698 GEDLYVITNC

-736 YLVKNSPDSE
+736 YLVKNSPGSG

-852 TYPNGGETL
+852 TFPNGGETL
-861 TKETPH
+861 NKNTQYP
-867 VIRWKTFGTIS
+867 IRWKTFGTIS

-887 DSLVVQT
+887 DTSYPLI
-894 GEGEIETVPTIKIV
+894 GDGIIDTVATISIM
-908 TIISDT
+908 TIS
-914 ANVDSFLWTTPG
+914 
-926 IPQDSIWLRV
+926 
-936 TDVNSTVSDTSGWFF
+936 
-951 EIVE
+951 

>member
-1 MRESFLKIFVFPFLG
+1 MREFFLKIFVFPFLG

-42 KLPLLQERYDLEG
+42 KLPLLQERYYLEG
-55 MVDSVQI
+55 MIDSVQI
-62 FPSSDSMGMQLVFE
+62 FPTPDSIGMQLVFE

-119 TIPLGEVLIDTTTP
+119 TIPLGIALIDTAFPPNT
-133 IPVEFSAPPLEATGI
+133 FSAPPAEATGI

-196 QGWFPQFRTKITNN
+196 QGWFPLFRTKITNN

-237 HSREILSAYPFEA
+237 HSREILSKEA
-250 ATFDTVSTLAGDILS
+250 ATFDTVSTLAGDTLS

-290 KTTDSVKID
+290 ETTDSVKID
-299 LQITLKIFGVD
+299 LQIILKIFGVD

-362 FDINYYMNFRNFS
+362 FDIDYYMNFRNFS

-381 QVPLRL
+381 KVPLRL

-544 GTTTLKYATLMDT
+544 GTTTLKYASLMAT
-557 QPIDSVTVPPATG
+557 QWIDSVTVPPLAG

-596 GVIIPGAGSGGVYRM
+596 GEIIPGAGIGGVYRM
-611 VAPFEVRMDSMTLIP
+611 VAPFEVRMDPMTFIP

-633 EIEYSTRNR
+633 EIEHSTRNR

-698 EGEDLYVITNC
+698 EGEDLYIITNC

-736 YLVKNSPDSE
+736 YLVKNSPGGG

-778 ANTPGDT
+778 ASTPGDT

-790 ISAENIRLLTD
+790 ISAEKIRLLTD
-801 YGDHFVVPRFQLNGD
+801 FGDHFVVPRFRLNGD

-861 TKETPH
+861 NKNTQYP
-867 VIRWKTFGTIS
+867 IRWKTFGTIS

-887 DSLVVQT
+887 DTSLQLI
-894 GEGEIETVPTIKIV
+894 GDGIFDTVA
-908 TIISDT
+908 TIITMTISSDT
-914 ANVDSFLWTTPG
+914 ANVDSFLWTTPDTEQG
-926 IPQDSIWLRV
+926 EIRLRIA
-936 TDVNSTVSDTSGWFF
+936 DVNSTVSDTSGWFF
-951 EIVE
+951 KIE